1 MTRTVPQHLYKY
13 LPDRLDRIGD
23 ILVHNHIHF
32 SSPVEFNDPFDC
44 ARGIR
49 FPDPANLTKQDE
61 DNWKKYF
68 QHLATLA
75 NYKEAAADNAF
86 LTGKHKNAL
95 FIAECEDEIEKGI
108 TNYGKGQGI
117 SCFTD
122 SPSSVSMWAQYASNH
137 RGVVIEFNSDM
148 LKDDQGK
155 VKSFPVEY
163 IDTYPSL
170 GEYLEAIHS
179 VDPLD
184 FPKLF
189 FCRKSKEWERE
200 QEWRLFTRPPNK
212 FLDLPRCAITRIVF
226 GFRMP
231 PATKN
236 LIEEW
241 VRNRNMPIQLVDTVP
256 SPDKFEM
263 IMRNR

>member
-1 MTRTVPQHLYKY
+1 MTRTVPHHLYKY

-23 ILVHNHIHF
+23 ILVHNRIYF
-32 SSPVEFNDPFDC
+32 PSPVDFNDPFDC

-49 FPDPANLTKQDE
+49 FPASQTKQDE

-68 QHLATLA
+68 LHLANGVKDIA
-75 NYKEAAADNAF
+75 EKGF
-86 LTGKHKNAL
+86 LEGKHKNAL
-95 FIAECEDEIEKGI
+95 FIAECEDEIETVI
-108 TNYGKGQGI
+108 TTYGKEQGI
-117 SCFTD
+117 SCF
-122 SPSSVSMWAQYASNH
+122 SGSHGSVSMWAQYASNH
-137 RGVVIEFNSDM
+137 RGVVIEFDTEM

-170 GEYLEAIHS
+170 SEYLEAIQS
-179 VDPLD
+179 ADPLD

-200 QEWRLFTRPPNK
+200 QEWRLFTSPSNK
-212 FLDLPRCAITRIVF
+212 FIDLPPLAITRIVF
-226 GFRMP
+226 GYRMP
-231 PATKN
+231 AITKG

-241 VRNRNMPIQLVDTVP
+241 VNNRKIQLADAQP

-263 IMRNR
+263 ILRNR

>member
-32 SSPVEFNDPFDC
+32 SSPVDFNDPFDC

-49 FPDPANLTKQDE
+49 FPNPANLAKPDE

-68 QHLATLA
+68 LHLAKGMTVV
-75 NYKEAAADNAF
+75 ADDAF
-86 LTGKHKNAL
+86 LVGKHKNAV
-95 FIAECEDEIEKGI
+95 FIAECEDEIEKAI
-108 TNYGKGQGI
+108 TTYGKGEGVFCV
-117 SCFTD
+117 SS
-122 SPSSVSMWAQYASNH
+122 SPGSVSMWAHYASNH
-137 RGVVIEFNSDM
+137 RGIVIEFDSEM

-163 IDTYPSL
+163 IDTHPNLS
-170 GEYLEAIHS
+170 EYLDAIQPS
-179 VDPLD
+179 ADTLD
-184 FPKLF
+184 FAKLF

-200 QEWRLFTRPPNK
+200 QEWRLFRSPSNC
-212 FLDLPRCAITRIVF
+212 FLDLPPGAITRVAF
-226 GFRMP
+226 GYRMP
-231 PATKN
+231 AATKS

-241 VRNRNMPIQLVDTVP
+241 VKNRNVPIQLADSEP
-256 SPDKFEM
+256 SSDKFEM
-263 IMRNR
+263 ILRNR